1 MEKGEQKEKILEISQ
16 DKEKVHIVL
25 ANSYSVFFL
34 LFLVGVFLDLIFN
47 IKILNFSFM
56 LPIGMVLIFLATLLI
71 LWAQKTSRN
80 LKIENLTKGT
90 FCKGPYCFTR
100 SPTHWGL
107 FFLMFGFGIMINA
120 VFVIIFSIISLIF
133 GKFVFLKREETILEK
148 KYGTPYMEYRKSVKF

>member
-90 FCKGPYCFTR
+90 FCKGPDCFTR

>member
-1 MEKGEQKEKILEISQ
+1 MGKGEQKEKIFEINQ
-16 DKEKVHIVL
+16 GKDKVHIVL

-47 IKILNFSFM
+47 FKILDFSF
-56 LPIGMVLIFLATLLI
+56 LVSIGMVLIFLATLLI

-80 LKIENLTKGT
+80 LKIENLTKET

-120 VFVIIFSIISLIF
+120 MFVIIFSIISLIF
-133 GKFVFLKREETILEK
+133 AKFVYLKKEETILEK
-148 KYGTPYMEYRKSVKF
+148 KYGVPYTKYKKSVKF

>member
-16 DKEKVHIVL
+16 NKNKVHIVL

-47 IKILNFSFM
+47 FKILNFSFM
-56 LPIGMVLIFLATLLI
+56 VSVGMVFILLATLLI

-80 LKIENLTKGT
+80 LKIENLTKES

-120 VFVIIFSIISLIF
+120 VFVIVFSVISLIF
-133 GKFVFLKREETILEK
+133 GKFVFLKKEETILER
-148 KYGTPYMEYRKSVKF
+148 KYGVPYIEYKKSVKF